1 MIDGISYYRDEENPF
16 QYDEPKI
23 TNIVDA
29 KGYRFSEFELPEADR
44 SVDKAIGLWKEVGRR
59 IPKDV
64 VRIFQSDITEDGRR
78 HIITERMAGT
88 LDNVMGKEKRRGM
101 DDKLTTGD
109 AMDILRS
116 VDRIHKLGLFG
127 LHISKDNIVLGEHEW
142 TVDDLKDWGA
152 NIGTRIAKKHKWKL
166 SGFGLQMPDH
176 VLDPPPEDIADMSG
190 HPEAYEAKME
200 DLKAASL
207 VAYSVIT
214 GERTDLRTIPDRET
228 YKNALM
234 KTQVLTFFS
243 SALMLKAVFNKDLV
257 RIFDKAF
264 AEDPE
269 DRYQTGKQMADAMIK
284 LAKRIKP
291 DFNPVAEAAAT
302 GAVKTGAAAAKT
314 SAGTSTG
321 AGLSALTVPQIIA
334 IIAAIALVIGGGIA
348 AFTMMSPG
356 SEEYTLTFESDGP
369 GTVVP
374 HSIVVPSGSTISVDG
389 ALLKV
394 NGQEIRADA
403 SEQSPSEYYEFVGW
417 TGVPEKIDKNMT
429 VHAVFEGKAR
439 SYVVTF
445 SAEGPGSIVPSS
457 ITVPYGAKITENGQ
471 TLVIDGKE
479 IRAEYSD
486 PSSGKPGRFV
496 GWTDVPGS
504 VTGSVTIKAV
514 FEGAPKEFTV
524 TLLAEGPGKVS
535 PGSLVV
541 PDGTKIRSQGN
552 ILQVGDK
559 SVVAEP
565 DKLDGS
571 EARFVRWTF
580 GSDTVAEDMTVRA
593 VFEVPVPMFEIKF
606 VVDGPGKVSSS
617 TISAPYGAVPVIDG
631 NRLTIGDTVVTAE
644 PTDPAGG
651 TSEFV
656 FWRGVPDAVT
666 KDSTIYARFEA
677 KMDECTI
684 TFVADGP
691 GKVTMDSVTVP
702 KGSTV
707 VEDLNLLTIN
717 GSIQVF
723 AVNED
728 LEGVQVEFVDWTRV
742 PSVVNRD
749 VTITAVFEGRVVLE
763 FESDGFGTVD
773 HDTAEVEYGARVT
786 VDGNVLDIGGVRIVA
801 TPQSS
806 RVHFNGWSN
815 VPEIVEK
822 PTTIY
827 AIFSL

>member
-1 MIDGISYYRDEENPF
+1 MIDGISYYRDEANPF

-29 KGYRFSEFELPEADR
+29 KGYRFSELELPEADG
-44 SVDKAIGLWKEVGRR
+44 SVDKAIGLWKEVGQR

-64 VRIFQSDITEDGRR
+64 VRIFQSDITENGRR
-78 HIITERMAGT
+78 HILTERVSGT

-152 NIGTRIAKKHKWKL
+152 NIGTRIAKKHKWKF
-166 SGFGLQMPDH
+166 SGFRLQMPDH

-314 SAGTSTG
+314 STGTSTG
-321 AGLSALTVPQIIA
+321 AGLSALTVPQIIV
-334 IIAAIALVIGGGIA
+334 IIVAIALVIGGGIA

-403 SEQSPSEYYEFVGW
+403 SE
-417 TGVPEKIDKNMT
+417 
-429 VHAVFEGKAR
+429 
-439 SYVVTF
+439 
-445 SAEGPGSIVPSS
+445 
-457 ITVPYGAKITENGQ
+457 
-471 TLVIDGKE
+471 
-479 IRAEYSD
+479 
-486 PSSGKPGRFV
+486 
-496 GWTDVPGS
+496 
-504 VTGSVTIKAV
+504 
-514 FEGAPKEFTV
+514 
-524 TLLAEGPGKVS
+524 
-535 PGSLVV
+535 
-541 PDGTKIRSQGN
+541 
-552 ILQVGDK
+552 
-559 SVVAEP
+559 
-565 DKLDGS
+565 
-571 EARFVRWTF
+571 
-580 GSDTVAEDMTVRA
+580 
-593 VFEVPVPMFEIKF
+593 
-606 VVDGPGKVSSS
+606 
-617 TISAPYGAVPVIDG
+617 
-631 NRLTIGDTVVTAE
+631 
-644 PTDPAGG
+644 
-651 TSEFV
+651 
-656 FWRGVPDAVT
+656 
-666 KDSTIYARFEA
+666 
-677 KMDECTI
+677 
-684 TFVADGP
+684 
-691 GKVTMDSVTVP
+691 
-702 KGSTV
+702 
-707 VEDLNLLTIN
+707 
-717 GSIQVF
+717 
-723 AVNED
+723 
-728 LEGVQVEFVDWTRV
+728 
-742 PSVVNRD
+742 
-749 VTITAVFEGRVVLE
+749 
-763 FESDGFGTVD
+763 
-773 HDTAEVEYGARVT
+773 
-786 VDGNVLDIGGVRIVA
+786 
-801 TPQSS
+801 
-806 RVHFNGWSN
+806 
-815 VPEIVEK
+815 
-822 PTTIY
+822 
-827 AIFSL
+827 